1 MVGQAN
7 RTLQSRLQSE
17 QQASSSQGT
26 RNRIVAAALMDLL
39 DAKKALS
46 ATDSNGLQALAEK
59 YNIDLEKL
67 QRVSQYVN
75 SPTVDPES
83 VVRKV
88 NEDGSERTTMK
99 VRAGLL
105 YAGVDFSLTW
115 FRSSQLLSPRRLSG
129 SILLHKR

>member
-1 MVGQAN
+1 
-7 RTLQSRLQSE
+7 
-17 QQASSSQGT
+17 
-26 RNRIVAAALMDLL
+26 MDLL

-75 SPTVDPES
+75 SPSVDPES

-105 YAGVDFSLTW
+105 CAGVVFPLTW
-115 FRSSQLLSPRRLSG
+115 FRPSQLLSLRRLSG

>member
-7 RTLQSRLQSE
+7 RTFQSRLQSE

-26 RNRIVAAALMDLL
+26 RNRLVAAALMDLL

-46 ATDSNGLQALAEK
+46 ATDSNGLQALSEK

-75 SPTVDPES
+75 SPSVDPES

-105 YAGVDFSLTW
+105 YVGADFPLTW
-115 FRSSQLLSPRRLSG
+115 FRSSQLLSLRRLSG
-129 SILLHKR
+129 SVLLHER